1 MRDGEGRD
9 IDFKN
14 TVIIMTSNTASEQI
28 DQLCSD
34 PETKPSPSGLLDAI
48 GDTLRKTYKPA
59 FLGRINIVPYYP
71 LESQWLSKI
80 AEMQL
85 EVIKRRVQKNYKV
98 SLIFTD
104 KLLSF
109 IVSQCEESDTGAR
122 QCAAILNNT
131 LLPTLSEE
139 LLKAL
144 SEEKE
149 FTQVSVDLNTSNE
162 FEIKISNL
170 KQKTLKN
177 KTKKREKTL

>member
-1 MRDGEGRD
+1 MLP
-9 IDFKN
+9 IHFPF
-14 TVIIMTSNTASEQI
+14 EQQI
-28 DQLCSD
+28 
-34 PETKPSPSGLLDAI
+34 
-48 GDTLRKTYKPA
+48 
-59 FLGRINIVPYYP
+59 
-71 LESQWLSKI
+71 LS
-80 AEMQL
+80 
-85 EVIKRRVQKNYKV
+85 
-98 SLIFTD
+98 
-104 KLLSF
+104 
-109 IVSQCEESDTGAR
+109 
-122 QCAAILNNT
+122 ILNNT